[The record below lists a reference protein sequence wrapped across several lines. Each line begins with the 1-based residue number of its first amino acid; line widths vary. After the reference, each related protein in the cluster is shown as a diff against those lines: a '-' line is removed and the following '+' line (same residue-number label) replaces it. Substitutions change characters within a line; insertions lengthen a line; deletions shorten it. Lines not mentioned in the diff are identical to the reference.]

1 MGTTF
6 FFEVPIASD
15 VGRRH
20 ERLFGGSWSLSDG
33 TEHHSRSLLQEGL
46 RPQEHI
52 HILSRTYSLIRKS
65 PKISPRIVEEEEDR
79 AAEKDERGCAARG
92 EGKEEKIFYPP
103 HSAPQEVL
111 LEKLAFQTVLIV
123 DDAATN
129 RKMLRLLLGRRR
141 YETEEAEDGL
151 QGVQMV
157 KQRIDRGIVPYDAII
172 MDFIMPNMDGPTAT
186 ARIRSLGYTGVI
198 VGVTGN
204 AMQNDIQT
212 FLGKGADKVLI
223 KPLDIDEFIAAVIGK
238 RNVIIV

>member
-6 FFEVPIASD
+6 FFEVPVATARIISSEDFDIRQKQFQKVVPGNRSNAKYCVAPSELVVEAGID
-15 VGRRH
+15 QG
-20 ERLFGGSWSLSDG
+20 FGAK
-33 TEHHSRSLLQEGL
+33 EAEINIRS
-46 RPQEHI
+46 
-52 HILSRTYSLIRKS
+52 K
-65 PKISPRIVEEEEDR
+65 V
-79 AAEKDERGCAARG
+79 
-92 EGKEEKIFYPP
+92 
-103 HSAPQEVL
+103 